1 MRECGVMSSL
11 SDQDHLNPNDQLYYA
26 PRWLRER
33 TEPQPASPV
42 SPEKRSQS
50 SPEKRSQSLGRPNQ
64 PPPSFDA
71 LLEEAVAE
79 SLRHPLDPEV
89 MHEPPGFVRE
99 LDRRMAILSVAG
111 RFAAA
116 IGVSAIVALFFV
128 IMVPASRDYAKQPDG
143 DASSVSGILQS
154 MRTALSQPRQRDDEL
169 KPALS
174 EFQAI
179 LASPSPQA
187 APAPQ
192 PVAREESESSL
203 LQSFVQW
210 QQKPPSP
217 SAP

>member
-1 MRECGVMSSL
+1 MSSL

-33 TEPQPASPV
+33 AEPVPAAPAL
-42 SPEKRSQS
+42 
-50 SPEKRSQSLGRPNQ
+50 PEKRSQSLVRPNT
-64 PPPSFDA
+64 PPHSFDA
-71 LLEEAVAE
+71 LLEEAVAD

>member
-1 MRECGVMSSL
+1 MSSL

-33 TEPQPASPV
+33 AEPLPASPAP
-42 SPEKRSQS
+42 PEKRSQS
-50 SPEKRSQSLGRPNQ
+50 VARPNT
-64 PPPSFDA
+64 PPHSFDA

-143 DASSVSGILQS
+143 DASSVTGILQS
-154 MRTALSQPRQRDDEL
+154 VRTALSQPRQRDDEL

-179 LASPSPQA
+179 LAPPSPQA

>member
-1 MRECGVMSSL
+1 MRECGVMSSV
-11 SDQDHLNPNDQLYYA
+11 SDQDHINPNDQLYYA

-33 TEPQPASPV
+33 AEPLPASPA
-42 SPEKRSQS
+42 P
-50 SPEKRSQSLGRPNQ
+50 PEKRSQSLGRPNT

-128 IMVPASRDYAKQPDG
+128 IMVPASRDYSRQPETDN
-143 DASSVSGILQS
+143 SSVSGFLQS
-154 MRTALSQPRQRDDEL
+154 LKTALSQPRQKDDDA
-169 KPALS
+169 KPALA

-179 LASPSPQA
+179 LASPPA
-187 APAPQ
+187 APP
-192 PVAREESESSL
+192 PVSREESETL
-203 LQSFVQW
+203 LQQFVQW
-210 QQKPPSP
+210 QQKPPQP
-217 SAP
+217 TAP

>member
-1 MRECGVMSSL
+1 MSTASE
-11 SDQDHLNPNDQLYYA
+11 QDPLNPNDRLYYA

-33 TEPQPASPV
+33 SETALSPAPEPGSESLPRP
-42 SPEKRSQS
+42 S
-50 SPEKRSQSLGRPNQ
+50 STPH
-64 PPPSFDA
+64 SFDT

-128 IMVPASRDYAKQPDG
+128 IMVPASRDYSRQPDA
-143 DASSVSGILQS
+143 DNSSVSGFLQS
-154 MRTALSQPRQRDDEL
+154 LKTALSQPRQKDDDA
-169 KPALS
+169 KPALA

-179 LASPSPQA
+179 LASPPTPT
-187 APAPQ
+187 APP
-192 PVAREESESSL
+192 PVSREESETL
-203 LQSFVQW
+203 LQQFVQW
-210 QQKPPSP
+210 QQKPPQP
-217 SAP
+217 TAP

>member
-1 MRECGVMSSL
+1 MSSV

-33 TEPQPASPV
+33 AEPLPATPA
-42 SPEKRSQS
+42 PAEKRSQS
-50 SPEKRSQSLGRPNQ
+50 VGRPNT
-64 PPPSFDA
+64 PPHSFDA

-143 DASSVSGILQS
+143 DASSVTGILQS
-154 MRTALSQPRQRDDEL
+154 VRTALSQPRQRDEEL

-192 PVAREESESSL
+192 PAAREESESSL

>member
-1 MRECGVMSSL
+1 MSSL

-33 TEPQPASPV
+33 AEPVPAAPAL
-42 SPEKRSQS
+42 
-50 SPEKRSQSLGRPNQ
+50 PEKRSQSLVRPNT
-64 PPPSFDA
+64 PPHSFDA

-128 IMVPASRDYAKQPDG
+128 IMVPASRDYAKPDG

-154 MRTALSQPRQRDDEL
+154 MRTALSQPRQRDDGL

>member
-1 MRECGVMSSL
+1 MSSL
-11 SDQDHLNPNDQLYYA
+11 SSDQDHLNPNDQLYYA

-33 TEPQPASPV
+33 AEPMPASPAP
-42 SPEKRSQS
+42 PEKRSQS
-50 SPEKRSQSLGRPNQ
+50 VARPNT
-64 PPPSFDA
+64 PPHSFDA

-128 IMVPASRDYAKQPDG
+128 IMVPASRDYARQPEG

>member
-1 MRECGVMSSL
+1 MSSL

-33 TEPQPASPV
+33 AEPLPASPAP
-42 SPEKRSQS
+42 PEKRSQS
-50 SPEKRSQSLGRPNQ
+50 VARPNT
-64 PPPSFDA
+64 PPHSFDA

-143 DASSVSGILQS
+143 DASSVTGILQS
-154 MRTALSQPRQRDDEL
+154 VRTALSQPRQRDDEL
-169 KPALS
+169 KPRSLRHRHPKLPRLPSLWRARSPNRRCCSHLCNGS
-174 EFQAI
+174 KNLRRPRHPDPDHAI
-179 LASPSPQA
+179 DSLGAG
-187 APAPQ
+187 
-192 PVAREESESSL
+192 RE
-203 LQSFVQW
+203 
-210 QQKPPSP
+210 
-217 SAP
+217 A

>member
-1 MRECGVMSSL
+1 MSSV

-33 TEPQPASPV
+33 AEPLPASPAPV
-42 SPEKRSQS
+42 EKRSQS
-50 SPEKRSQSLGRPNQ
+50 VGRPNT
-64 PPPSFDA
+64 PPHSFDA

-143 DASSVSGILQS
+143 DASSVTGILQS
-154 MRTALSQPRQRDDEL
+154 VRTALSQPRQRDDEL

-179 LASPSPQA
+179 LASPPPQA

-192 PVAREESESSL
+192 PAAREESESSL

>member
-1 MRECGVMSSL
+1 MSSL

-33 TEPQPASPV
+33 TEPQPASPAP
-42 SPEKRSQS
+42 PEKRSQS

-128 IMVPASRDYAKQPDG
+128 IMVPASRDYAREPDG
-143 DASSVSGILQS
+143 DASSVSGMLQS
-154 MRTALSQPRQRDDEL
+154 VRTALSQPRQRDDE
-169 KPALS
+169 
-174 EFQAI
+174 EI
-179 LASPSPQA
+179 GRASC
-187 APAPQ
+187 
-192 PVAREESESSL
+192 RER
-203 LQSFVQW
+203 V
-210 QQKPPSP
+210 
-217 SAP
+217 

>member
-1 MRECGVMSSL
+1 MSSV

-33 TEPQPASPV
+33 AEPLPASPAP
-42 SPEKRSQS
+42 PEKRSQS
-50 SPEKRSQSLGRPNQ
+50 VVRPN
-64 PPPSFDA
+64 PPPHSFDA

-128 IMVPASRDYAKQPDG
+128 IMVPASRDYARQPEG

-192 PVAREESESSL
+192 PAAREESESSL

-217 SAP
+217 TAP

>member
-1 MRECGVMSSL
+1 MSSL

-33 TEPQPASPV
+33 AEPLPAAPA
-42 SPEKRSQS
+42 P
-50 SPEKRSQSLGRPNQ
+50 PEKRSQSLARPNT
-64 PPPSFDA
+64 PPHSFDA

>member
-1 MRECGVMSSL
+1 MSSV

-33 TEPQPASPV
+33 AEPLPALPAP
-42 SPEKRSQS
+42 PEKRSQS
-50 SPEKRSQSLGRPNQ
+50 VVRPN
-64 PPPSFDA
+64 PPSHSFDA

-143 DASSVSGILQS
+143 DASSVTGILQS
-154 MRTALSQPRQRDDEL
+154 VRTALSQPRQRDDEL

>member
-1 MRECGVMSSL
+1 MSSL

-33 TEPQPASPV
+33 TEPQPASPAP
-42 SPEKRSQS
+42 PEKRSQS

-192 PVAREESESSL
+192 PVAREESDSSL

>member
-1 MRECGVMSSL
+1 M

-33 TEPQPASPV
+33 AEPVPAAPAL
-42 SPEKRSQS
+42 
-50 SPEKRSQSLGRPNQ
+50 PEKRSQSLARPNT
-64 PPPSFDA
+64 PPHSFDA

>member
-1 MRECGVMSSL
+1 MSSL
-11 SDQDHLNPNDQLYYA
+11 SSDQDHLNPNDQLYYA

-33 TEPQPASPV
+33 AEPLPASPA
-42 SPEKRSQS
+42 P
-50 SPEKRSQSLGRPNQ
+50 PEKRSQSLGRPNT

-128 IMVPASRDYAKQPDG
+128 IMVPASRDYARQPDG

-154 MRTALSQPRQRDDEL
+154 MRTALSQPRQRDDGL

>member
-1 MRECGVMSSL
+1 MSSV

-33 TEPQPASPV
+33 AEPLPASPA
-42 SPEKRSQS
+42 P
-50 SPEKRSQSLGRPNQ
+50 PEKRSQSLVRPN
-64 PPPSFDA
+64 PPSHSFDA

-143 DASSVSGILQS
+143 DASSVTGILQS
-154 MRTALSQPRQRDDEL
+154 VRTALSQPRQRDDEL

>member
-1 MRECGVMSSL
+1 
-11 SDQDHLNPNDQLYYA
+11 
-26 PRWLRER
+26 
-33 TEPQPASPV
+33 
-42 SPEKRSQS
+42 
-50 SPEKRSQSLGRPNQ
+50 
-64 PPPSFDA
+64 

-143 DASSVSGILQS
+143 DASSVTGILQS
-154 MRTALSQPRQRDDEL
+154 VRTALSQPRQRDDEL

-187 APAPQ
+187 ASPQAAPAPL

>member
-1 MRECGVMSSL
+1 MSSL
-11 SDQDHLNPNDQLYYA
+11 NDQDHLSPNDQLYYA

-42 SPEKRSQS
+42 SPEKRPQS

-128 IMVPASRDYAKQPDG
+128 IMVPASRDYARQPEG

-154 MRTALSQPRQRDDEL
+154 VRTALSQPRQRDDEL

-179 LASPSPQA
+179 LASP
-187 APAPQ
+187 PAPQ
-192 PVAREESESSL
+192 PVSPPAAQSVTREESDSL

-210 QQKPPSP
+210 QQKPTSP
-217 SAP
+217 TAP

>member
-1 MRECGVMSSL
+1 MSSL

-33 TEPQPASPV
+33 AEPLPASPAP
-42 SPEKRSQS
+42 PEKRSQS
-50 SPEKRSQSLGRPNQ
+50 VARPNT
-64 PPPSFDA
+64 PPHSFDA

>member
-33 TEPQPASPV
+33 AEPLPASPAP
-42 SPEKRSQS
+42 PEKRSQS
-50 SPEKRSQSLGRPNQ
+50 VARPNTL
-64 PPPSFDA
+64 PHSFDA

-128 IMVPASRDYAKQPDG
+128 IMVPASRDYSRQPDT
-143 DASSVSGILQS
+143 DNSSVSGFLQS
-154 MRTALSQPRQRDDEL
+154 LKTALSQPRQKDDDA
-169 KPALS
+169 KPALA

-179 LASPSPQA
+179 LASPPA
-187 APAPQ
+187 APP
-192 PVAREESESSL
+192 PVSREESETL
-203 LQSFVQW
+203 LQQFVQW
-210 QQKPPSP
+210 QQKPTPP

>member
-1 MRECGVMSSL
+1 MSSL

-50 SPEKRSQSLGRPNQ
+50 SPEKRSQSVGRPNQ

-128 IMVPASRDYAKQPDG
+128 IMVPASRDYARQPEG

-154 MRTALSQPRQRDDEL
+154 VRTALSQPRQRDDEL

-179 LASPSPQA
+179 LASP
-187 APAPQ
+187 PAPQ
-192 PVAREESESSL
+192 PVSPPAAQSVTREESDSL

-210 QQKPPSP
+210 QQKPTSP
-217 SAP
+217 TAP

>member
-1 MRECGVMSSL
+1 MSSL

-33 TEPQPASPV
+33 AEPVPAAPAL
-42 SPEKRSQS
+42 
-50 SPEKRSQSLGRPNQ
+50 PEKRSQSLVRPNT
-64 PPPSFDA
+64 PPHSFDA

-154 MRTALSQPRQRDDEL
+154 MRTALSQPRQRDDGL

>member
-1 MRECGVMSSL
+1 MSSL

-33 TEPQPASPV
+33 AEPLPASPAP
-42 SPEKRSQS
+42 PEKKSQS
-50 SPEKRSQSLGRPNQ
+50 VVRPN
-64 PPPSFDA
+64 PPPHSFDA

-128 IMVPASRDYAKQPDG
+128 IMVPASRDYARQPEG

-217 SAP
+217 TAP

>member
-1 MRECGVMSSL
+1 MSSL

-33 TEPQPASPV
+33 AEPLPASPA
-42 SPEKRSQS
+42 P
-50 SPEKRSQSLGRPNQ
+50 PEKRSQSLGRPNA
-64 PPPSFDA
+64 PPHSFDA

-143 DASSVSGILQS
+143 DASSVTGILQS
-154 MRTALSQPRQRDDEL
+154 VRTALSQPRQRDDEL

>member
-1 MRECGVMSSL
+1 MSSL

-33 TEPQPASPV
+33 AEPLPASPA
-42 SPEKRSQS
+42 P
-50 SPEKRSQSLGRPNQ
+50 PEKRSQSLVRPNT
-64 PPPSFDA
+64 PPHSFDA

-143 DASSVSGILQS
+143 DASSVTGILQS
-154 MRTALSQPRQRDDEL
+154 VRTALSQPRQRDDEL

>member
-1 MRECGVMSSL
+1 MSSL
-11 SDQDHLNPNDQLYYA
+11 SSDQDHLNPNDQLYYA

-33 TEPQPASPV
+33 AEPLPASPA
-42 SPEKRSQS
+42 P
-50 SPEKRSQSLGRPNQ
+50 PEKRSQSLGRPNT

-128 IMVPASRDYAKQPDG
+128 IMVPASRDYARQPDG
-143 DASSVSGILQS
+143 DGSSVSGILQS

>member
-1 MRECGVMSSL
+1 MSSV

-33 TEPQPASPV
+33 AEPLPASPA
-42 SPEKRSQS
+42 PAEKRSQS
-50 SPEKRSQSLGRPNQ
+50 VGRPNT
-64 PPPSFDA
+64 PPHSFDA

-143 DASSVSGILQS
+143 DASSVTGILQS
-154 MRTALSQPRQRDDEL
+154 VEL
-169 KPALS
+169 RCRSHVNETKS
-174 EFQAI
+174 
-179 LASPSPQA
+179 
-187 APAPQ
+187 
-192 PVAREESESSL
+192 
-203 LQSFVQW
+203 
-210 QQKPPSP
+210 
-217 SAP
+217 